1 MRSRRPNRHAPTTA
15 SKRKRRRH
23 ARRDIRRG
31 GEYFPMEVRANAAK
45 RAASTR
51 LWLATACAS
60 LTVTAVVAA
69 VVSSQGAF
77 ALAAL
82 LILAFFSFNATVAL
96 VLSARRE
103 ERVHGLVAADPVP
116 AQLEFDG
123 VDGSV
128 DRVRIG

>member
-1 MRSRRPNRHAPTTA
+1 
-15 SKRKRRRH
+15 
-23 ARRDIRRG
+23 
-31 GEYFPMEVRANAAK
+31 MEVRANAAK